1 MNVITEKGRPTA
13 QSQVAEAGMTLIET
27 TIALVIIMIAL
38 LGVVHS
44 FTYAVTYNAGNAVRT
59 ESLALLQKEV
69 ERMRA
74 LKWTSGGM
82 DPLIGGTGNSCNPVV
97 TVVPSS
103 NGGSFQIERTV
114 DDDPSTPPPA
124 CEVDAASQL
133 KDITVTIRL
142 AAPSPGWQ
150 FAVPNTVVLRRTR
163 GN

>member
-1 MNVITEKGRPTA
+1 MNSNTENNTSTQRA
-13 QSQVAEAGMTLIET
+13 NAAEAGMTLIET

-69 ERMRA
+69 ETMRA
-74 LKWTSGGM
+74 LKWTSSGI
-82 DPLIGGTGNSCNPVV
+82 DPLLNGTGNSCNPVV
-97 TVVPSS
+97 TEVPST
-103 NGGSFQIERTV
+103 NGGSFRIERTV
-114 DDDPSTPPPA
+114 DDDPTTPTN
-124 CEVDAASQL
+124 CEVDATTQL
-133 KDITVTIRL
+133 KDVTVTIRL

-150 FAVPNTVVLRRTR
+150 FAIPNTVVLRRTR

>member
-1 MNVITEKGRPTA
+1 MNEIPERNPSTPT
-13 QSQVAEAGMTLIET
+13 VASPEAGMTLIET

-44 FTYAVTYNAGNAVRT
+44 FTYAVTFNAGNAVRT

-69 ERMRA
+69 ENMRA
-74 LKWTSGGM
+74 LKWTSGGI
-82 DPLIGGTGNSCNPVV
+82 DPLLNGTGNSCNPVI
-97 TVVPSS
+97 TEVPSS
-103 NGGSFQIERTV
+103 NGGIFRVERTV
-114 DDDPSTPPPA
+114 DDDPTTPTA
-124 CEVDAASQL
+124 CEVDATTQL